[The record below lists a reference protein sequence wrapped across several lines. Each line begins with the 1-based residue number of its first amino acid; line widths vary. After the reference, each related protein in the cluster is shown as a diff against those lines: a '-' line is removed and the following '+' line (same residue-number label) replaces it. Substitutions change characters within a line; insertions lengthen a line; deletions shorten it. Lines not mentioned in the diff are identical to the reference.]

1 MRDKS
6 RTKGI
11 RIFIIAILMS
21 FSMMLVPFQQT
32 VSAASTPYPVGF
44 NVAEGGGAG
53 FQFPIPPK
61 TSIINT
67 AVMTTIFI
75 VNTASKRTGENGFEA
90 RGTGY
95 WNFSYSKTSYMTGFK
110 SYSYFPSG
118 YDVHNENHYFYFYN
132 STYCSGIDIRTKLGS
147 AADLVKYI
155 IVGVMVHDQKYSG
168 TPHPE
173 HSLQWLTS
181 AGAWAGALYDNGNIG
196 GWDYFGFD
204 IINEYGYCN
213 YYYSANGV
221 TVERWNND
229 TVCNTSK
236 ILNNYRIDRCYIT
249 GSGLYNYLDDVN
261 ITVAS
266 SYTGGAAEGSCDL
279 TGYTS
284 HGGFS
289 SDHKASGGLTSN
301 YLKIDYKVP
310 LKTTVKGFEIYIA
323 AEMGGP
329 TYFNNPVSGAGLLP
343 SEYGLYINELYVGS
357 ATEVVPF
364 AAGYMVIFCGFS
376 VTLNNESLTFAVSSG
391 VWDGIYGH
399 WYTWFGHAT
408 DDLDGD
414 GDTETKF
421 SNDPVG
427 YIGTTINY
435 DVSYAF
441 FTTTVIVYPD
451 TSPFT
456 TLSINTNK
464 ASYTRGE
471 VAHIAYFL
479 NNSVYSSSIQVW
491 HNGTQVT
498 APTYPFPYSIP
509 AGEFSGLRYYVLLD
523 IGNYMF
529 AIYRNSVRKASVNV
543 TVTAGTHDNF
553 LMWSYPNPNTY
564 GAQFTIGVKYYNPTG
579 GNGMILIDTDPSMNL
594 SDSYRDYTLYSNT
607 TTNHTLNQYGN
618 YYIQLYYSNDD
629 INFYHFSE
637 CDLYQQ
643 LADSSLDYISV
654 KHPSYTLT
662 SSSDSFTQEY
672 IGYHNW
678 LGWTVN
684 IVVNNNTV
692 AEVGS
697 TTSFKAQQTIST
709 TGYRDVKLYVVTTNG
724 TRLLA
729 QTSFTVTDIP
739 SGGGTEQDQFDLL
752 FGPYK
757 FVFAIG
763 IIIMFVIMPMTVAS
777 RLGIELPMMVNLA
790 SGALGMSFVV
800 LAGLI
805 PQWVVFFTV
814 VAMVSGGIIYVF
826 MRG

>member
-11 RIFIIAILMS
+11 RIFLIAILMS

-32 VSAASTPYPVGF
+32 VSAASTLYPVGF
-44 NVAEGGGAG
+44 EASEGGSAG
-53 FQFPIPPK
+53 QQFPIGH
-61 TSIINT
+61 TSILNT
-67 AVMTTIFI
+67 ANAGGASFYVSTG
-75 VNTASKRTGENGFEA
+75 SKRSGTNGFLA
-90 RGTGY
+90 KTNGY
-95 WNFSYSKTSYMTGFK
+95 WNFSYSGTSFLTNFTVWLDATWNTGLGGSASIYFLFYNKTMNHPLTYSTNVQRKANFIVGFYVITGF
-110 SYSYFPSG
+110 SAPDNIRYVYS
-118 YDVHNENHYFYFYN
+118 
-132 STYCSGIDIRTKLGS
+132 IDSNGDYKL
-147 AADLVKYI
+147 
-155 IVGVMVHDQKYSG
+155 IVGGYGSPITGFRKASFKITNDMGDCY
-168 TPHPE
+168 
-173 HSLQWLTS
+173 
-181 AGAWAGALYDNGNIG
+181 YNIG
-196 GWDYFGFD
+196 GY
-204 IINEYGYCN
+204 
-213 YYYSANGV
+213 
-221 TVERWNND
+221 TLTD
-229 TVCNTSK
+229 TVCNTTA
-236 ILNNYRIDRCYIT
+236 ILNNRRIDRLYIVGGGT
-249 GSGLYNYLDDVN
+249 YQNDFLDDLN
-261 ITVAS
+261 LTVSS
-266 SYTGGAAEGSCDL
+266 SYAGGAAEGSCDL
-279 TGYTS
+279 TSYTS

-323 AEMGGP
+323 SEMGGP

-343 SEYGLYINELYVGS
+343 AEYGLYINELYVGA

-376 VTLNNESLTFAVSSG
+376 VTLNNESLTFAVESG

-399 WYTWFGHAT
+399 WYAWFGHST

-421 SNDPVG
+421 SNDAAG
-427 YIGTTINY
+427 YTGTTINY

-441 FTTTVIVYPD
+441 FTTTIIVYPD

-479 NNSVYSSSIQVW
+479 NNSIYSSSIQVW
-491 HNGTQVT
+491 HNGTQVI
-498 APTYPFPYSIP
+498 APAYPFPYSIP

-523 IGNYMF
+523 TGKYMF
-529 AIYRNSVRKASVNV
+529 AIYRNSIRKASVNV

-564 GAQFTIGVKYYNPTG
+564 GSQFTIGVKYYNPTG
-579 GNGMILIDTDPSMNL
+579 GNGMILIDTEPSMNL
-594 SDSYRDYTLYSNT
+594 SSSYRDYTLYCNT

-629 INFYHFSE
+629 VNFFHFSE

-643 LADSSLDYISV
+643 LAESSIDEINV
-654 KHPSYTLT
+654 KYKTYTLT

-672 IGYHNW
+672 TGFHNW

-684 IVVNNNTV
+684 VVVNNNTISN
-692 AEVGS
+692 VGS
-697 TTSFKAQQTIST
+697 TTSFKSQQTIST
-709 TGYRDVKLYVVTTNG
+709 PGYRNVKLVVITTNG

-729 QTSFTVTDIP
+729 ETSFTVTDIP

-763 IIIMFVIMPMTVAS
+763 IIIMFVIMPMVVAS
-777 RLGIELPMMVNLA
+777 RLGMELPMMVNLA

>member
-1 MRDKS
+1 MRES
-6 RTKGI
+6 TRTKGI
-11 RIFIIAILMS
+11 RVFLIALLMS
-21 FSMMLVPFQQT
+21 FSIMLVPFQQT
-32 VSAASTPYPVGF
+32 VSAASTTYAYGFENGIAGTQVTLSQSGFFKSARRSGVF
-44 NVAEGGGAG
+44 NV
-53 FQFPIPPK
+53 
-61 TSIINT
+61 TST
-67 AVMTTIFI
+67 DYRSGLKMFY
-75 VNTASKRTGENGFEA
+75 ASTGSGW
-90 RGTGY
+90 
-95 WNFSYSKTSYMTGFK
+95 WNFSYSDTSYLSNFSAYIKSPAYTGGNITMFFYNHTHQSANITYTIGTLWK
-110 SYSYFPSG
+110 NKQTKYMVVLDLFSYGDNYMRYTNEIGSAVVVNSHIASTWSNFYFSIKDILGNARYSY
-118 YDVHNENHYFYFYN
+118 
-132 STYCSGIDIRTKLGS
+132 RGS
-147 AADLVKYI
+147 NV
-155 IVGVMVHDQKYSG
+155 
-168 TPHPE
+168 
-173 HSLQWLTS
+173 
-181 AGAWAGALYDNGNIG
+181 
-196 GWDYFGFD
+196 
-204 IINEYGYCN
+204 
-213 YYYSANGV
+213 NGV
-221 TVERWNND
+221 ACNPTAINNGW
-229 TVCNTSK
+229 
-236 ILNNYRIDRCYIT
+236 RIDRMFVWNSNALNYWYI
-249 GSGLYNYLDDVN
+249 DDIN
-261 ITVAS
+261 FTISTA
-266 SYTGGAAEGSCDL
+266 YGGGAAAGSCDM

-310 LKTTVKGFEIYIA
+310 LKTTIKGFEIYIA
-323 AEMGGP
+323 SEMGGP
-329 TYFNNPVSGAGLLP
+329 TYFNNPAAGSGLLP
-343 SEYGLYINELYVGS
+343 AEYGLYINELYVGA

-364 AAGYMVIFCGFS
+364 AAGYLVKFCGFS
-376 VTLNNESLTFAVSSG
+376 VVLNNESITFAVASG

-399 WYTWFGHAT
+399 WYAWFGHAT

-421 SNDPVG
+421 SNDPGG
-427 YIGTTINY
+427 YTGTTINY

-441 FTTTVIVYPD
+441 FTTTIIVYPE

-479 NNSVYSSSIQVW
+479 NNSIYSSSIQVW
-491 HNGTQVT
+491 HNGTQVVE
-498 APTYPFPYSIP
+498 PTYPFPYSVP
-509 AGEFSGLRYYVLLD
+509 AGDFSGLRYYVLLD

-543 TVTAGTHDNF
+543 TVTRGAHDNF

-594 SDSYRDYTLYSNT
+594 SDSYRDYTLSSNT

-618 YYIQLYYSNDD
+618 YYIQLYYSNDN
-629 INFYHFSE
+629 IHFYHFSE

-643 LADSSLDYISV
+643 LADSSLDSISV
-654 KHPSYTLT
+654 KHATYTLT

-672 IGYHNW
+672 IGYHSW

-709 TGYRDVKLYVVTTNG
+709 AGYRKVMMYVVTTNG

-729 QTSFTVTDIP
+729 QTSFTVTTIP

-763 IIIMFVIMPMTVAS
+763 IIIMFVIMPMVVAS
-777 RLGIELPMMVNLA
+777 RLGMELPLMVNLA

-814 VAMVSGGIIYVF
+814 VAMVSGGIIYIF